1 MKKQITFFIE
11 EKTREKFSQ
20 KYSLNM
26 SKFLRNCVI
35 LAINDSTFFKDILF
49 LNEINKLTIRRKQ
62 QSKRANKKIFI
73 FMIYL

>member
-1 MKKQITFFIE
+1 MGYNMKKQITFFIE

-35 LAINDSTFFKDILF
+35 LAINDSAFFKDILF
-49 LNEINKLTIRRKQ
+49 LNEINNKPEKCDIKVQ
-62 QSKRANKKIFI
+62 QSIF
-73 FMIYL
+73 

>member
-1 MKKQITFFIE
+1 MGYNMKKQITFFIE

-35 LAINDSTFFKDILF
+35 LAINDSAFFKDILF
-49 LNEINKLTIRRKQ
+49 FFYLNNKSEKCDIKVQ
-62 QSKRANKKIFI
+62 QSIF
-73 FMIYL
+73 